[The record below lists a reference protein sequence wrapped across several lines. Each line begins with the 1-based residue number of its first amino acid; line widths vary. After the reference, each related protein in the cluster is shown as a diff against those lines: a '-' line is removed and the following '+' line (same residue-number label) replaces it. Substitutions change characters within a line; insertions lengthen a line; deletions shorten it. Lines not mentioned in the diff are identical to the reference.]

1 MFTDERIKVVR
12 VRNSISVL
20 HKMSL
25 SISPDSITA
34 VYLASE
40 KIEMNP
46 KVRISTYHVFAVIW
60 LNLIYIT

>member
-1 MFTDERIKVVR
+1 MFTDERLKVVR

-40 KIEMNP
+40 KIDMNP
-46 KVRISTYHVFAVIW
+46 KVIITTFAV
-60 LNLIYIT
+60 NFVKV

>member
-46 KVRISTYHVFAVIW
+46 KVKIPMYAIFSIIRLF
-60 LNLIYIT
+60 